1 MLAVFIFGSSVSRA
15 QETTEAVEN
24 NPVQAQPEAV
34 NIPAKATSPA
44 NCFDYYKFQSVQVSL
59 GTDKDVYLPGE
70 KVTLKGDLINGNDY
84 PVVDGNVFVRVSE
97 KNPNYVS
104 QGQFIIDETI
114 LGTDVNLDAKE
125 RKAVE
130 YQWTIPQGVK
140 KGDYRVDFF
149 FSAGKKFNLGGL
161 PFTNEIIVG
170 FADFQI
176 NSKSNANIFFDKAGT
191 KVDGQK
197 YNHIGNWPSIEAGK
211 SVEIIQPIKNIF
223 NEKKTVQV
231 QYDLYF
237 WDSLNEKDKISSK
250 TEEISVPANGSANLK
265 YVVDSMNDSVY
276 MLKIT
281 ATSGDYKSIVNIR
294 LTSDQERARLNYP
307 AINKFP
313 IQKGNNFTLFSC
325 FHNTSWRNT
334 SGTVKLALYDK
345 DGDLVDQMEYKGD
358 ITGAMMADKKDIT
371 AEKDYDYLQL
381 KAQVLDKNGKVV
393 DEYET
398 IYDCGK
404 LNSSACLSAFGK
416 KEGVPERK
424 TAMSMAIAI
433 NKTLIALVI
442 LAIVLIVI
450 LMVVIVRRK
459 KLNN

>member
-1 MLAVFIFGSSVSRA
+1 
-15 QETTEAVEN
+15 
-24 NPVQAQPEAV
+24 
-34 NIPAKATSPA
+34 
-44 NCFDYYKFQSVQVSL
+44 VQVSL
-59 GTDKDVYLPGE
+59 GTNKDVYNPGE

-84 PVVDGNVFVRVSE
+84 PVVDGNVFVRISE

-114 LGTDVNLDAKE
+114 LGADVKLDAKE

-130 YQWTIPQGVK
+130 YQWTVPQGIK
-140 KGDYRVDFF
+140 KGDYRIDFF

-176 NSKSNANIFFDKAGT
+176 NSKSNANILFDKAGT

-211 SVEIIQPIKNIF
+211 SVEIIQPIKNTF
-223 NEKKTVQV
+223 NEKKTVNM

-237 WDSLNEKDKISSK
+237 WDSLNEEDKISSK
-250 TEEISVPANGSANLK
+250 TEEVSVPANGSANLK
-265 YVVDSMNDSVY
+265 YTVDSMKDSVY

-294 LTSDQERARLNYP
+294 LTSDQEHARLNYP

-313 IQKGNNFTLFSC
+313 IQKGNDFTLFSC
-325 FHNTSWRNT
+325 FHNTSWGNT
-334 SGTVKLALYDK
+334 SGTVKLALYDRS
-345 DGDLVDQMEYKGD
+345 GDLVDQVEYKGD

-371 AEKDYDYLQL
+371 ANDDYDYLQL
-381 KAQVLDKNGKVV
+381 KAQVLDKDGKVV

-398 IYDCGK
+398 VYDCSK
-404 LNSSACLSAFGK
+404 INSNACLSAFGK

-424 TAMSMAIAI
+424 SAVSMAISA

-442 LAIVLIVI
+442 LAILLIVI
-450 LMVVIVRRK
+450 LAVVIAKRK
-459 KLNN
+459 RGKIS